1 MNKAQSIQRS
11 KLVTSYGGVGSIID
25 TIDNLAYMIEPFDC
39 WNLYKQ
45 QTRCNDPFANYKTKD
60 KRLKARLRNL
70 GFSNLEEFFLPY
82 DNFDEIKVWNPREE
96 YINRMVTAKY
106 APKWFYCEKCHS
118 LNHIDTWKD
127 KWKDRT
133 SRMMEEPKCHHCCTG
148 TRQFRAPRL
157 QQVRFV
163 LASLENGE
171 LKDIPWD
178 KLWSVNNGDRNFY
191 GPKGYVN
198 RVWDFRD
205 RNISTKDVTFHTKK
219 GGSDLIDI
227 YIKSN
232 NIILTMAEVMS
243 HYFILEDNHVY
254 QPVIRSANNVYFTYN
269 MSSLYI
275 PPRHIISQDE
285 VDNVLNFRN
294 NGITA
299 PNMIKNLGRLNLSIQ
314 DIQYIIDN
322 EVAPNPDYT
331 SEERFRMDEYDQI
344 TNDGNYKNGQYKP
357 DTHLDIWKYNWS
369 TDNAKP
375 MFVKNIYLLKH
386 LEVTTVQVAYSR
398 LERVSAPDYTNMTGD
413 TTKQWFDKNKGVF
426 TDKNIKVGL
435 HPTCNTN
442 RDQIHYMP
450 ASVSC
455 GEGFFVELDLQKVTE
470 LENKKVF
477 THTFAHLVMKELEF
491 SCGYPLASMN
501 ERLYIL
507 PTSVT
512 CATEDKYGFLI
523 YSANGE
529 AGSYGGISSL
539 FDNHTI
545 EKILNNA
552 IELADDCPNDPICE
566 SHKASCFACVQIPET
581 ACELFNED
589 LSRKIFKTE
598 EIKFHSK
605 QNSGTDTQS
614 SSSDTHSTTDSLEGQ
629 NKDTKSTD
637 FSNSTSKI
645 TKGVILG

>member
-39 WNLYKQ
+39 WNFYITE
-45 QTRCNDPFANYKTKD
+45 TRKRKPFANHLAENE
-60 KRLKARLRNL
+60 RLKARLRNL
-70 GFSNLEEFFLPY
+70 GFSNLEEFFLPD
-82 DNFDEIKVWNPREE
+82 DNFDEIKVWDPQKE
-96 YINRMVTAKY
+96 YINCMVTAQY
-106 APKWFYCEKCHS
+106 APEWFYCEICHR
-118 LNHIDTWKD
+118 LKHIETWKQT
-127 KWKDRT
+127 WNNET
-133 SRMMEEPKCHHCCTG
+133 GNVMTEPKCSHRSTG
-148 TRQFRAPRL
+148 NVRAHRL

-178 KLWSVNNGDRNFY
+178 KLWSVNNGERNFY
-191 GPKGYVN
+191 GPTGYVN

-205 RNISTKDVTFHTKK
+205 RNISTEDVTFHTKK

-243 HYFILEDNHVY
+243 HYFILEDGHVY

-275 PPRHIISQDE
+275 PRHIISQDE

-294 NGITA
+294 NGIID
-299 PNMIKNLGRLNLSIQ
+299 PNTIKNLGRLNYLSIQ
-314 DIQYIIDN
+314 DIQYIIAN

-426 TDKNIKVGL
+426 DKNIKVGL
-435 HPTCNTN
+435 HPTCKTN
-442 RDQIHYMP
+442 RNQIHYMP

-507 PTSVT
+507 PTAVT
-512 CATEDKYGFLI
+512 YATEDKYGFLI

-605 QNSGTDTQS
+605 QNSETDTQS
-614 SSSDTHSTTDSLEGQ
+614 SSSDTHSTTDSLQGQ

>member
-25 TIDNLAYMIEPFDC
+25 TIDNFAYMIEPFDC

-60 KRLKARLRNL
+60 ERLKARLRNL
-70 GFSNLEEFFLPY
+70 GFSNLKEFFLP
-82 DNFDEIKVWNPREE
+82 DDEFEDIKLWDPDPKE
-96 YINRMVTAKY
+96 INRMVTAKY
-106 APKWFYCEKCHS
+106 APEWFYCENCHR
-118 LNHIDTWKD
+118 LKHIETWKQT
-127 KWKDRT
+127 WNNET
-133 SRMMEEPKCHHCCTG
+133 GNVMTEPKCPHRSTG
-148 TRQFRAPRL
+148 NVRIRATRL
-157 QQVRFV
+157 KQVRFV

-275 PPRHIISQDE
+275 PRHIISEQDFKDINE
-285 VDNVLNFRN
+285 EIAD
-294 NGITA
+294 G
-299 PNMIKNLGRLNLSIQ
+299 KNAEKIHNKNRFQHIPIQ

-322 EVAPNPDYT
+322 GVAPNPDYT

-398 LERVSAPDYTNMTGD
+398 LERVSAPDYTNMIGD
-413 TTKQWFDKNKGVF
+413 TTKQWFNIKEGVF
-426 TDKNIKVGL
+426 DRNIKVAL

-442 RDQIHYMP
+442 RDKIHYMP